1 MKPVGEVF
9 VLEKYLKIQCGCGYL
24 TVGSEEPLRSRSLD
38 K

>member
-1 MKPVGEVF
+1 MKPVEVF

-24 TVGSEEPLRSRSLD
+24 TVGSGEPVRRSSLD